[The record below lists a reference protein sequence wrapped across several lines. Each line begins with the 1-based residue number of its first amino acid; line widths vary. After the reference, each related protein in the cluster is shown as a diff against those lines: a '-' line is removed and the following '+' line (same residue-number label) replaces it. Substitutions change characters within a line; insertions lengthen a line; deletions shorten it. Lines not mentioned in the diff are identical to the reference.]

1 MKTGFDLSSHQGAVH
16 WRRVE
21 ADFAMVRAGWSWYEG
36 GMNID
41 QRFLENVAGAQ
52 AAGIPWGTYLYAYDK
67 TPAAAVKSADRL
79 ADLLDPFQIPY
90 PVAYDFEDG
99 QYLTM
104 GRERN
109 TAICRAF
116 LSTLQKRG
124 YYVMLYTYT
133 NFAKGYLQ
141 MEELAE
147 YDLWVADYT
156 GKVGWPGEY
165 GIWQYTAAGSL
176 AGITGPRTA
185 ALPCRWSPWT

>member
-52 AAGIPWGTYLYAYDK
+52 AAGIPWGAYLYAYDK

-90 PVAYDFEDG
+90 PVAYDFEDS
-99 QYLTM
+99 QYLST
-104 GRERN
+104 GRKAN
-109 TAICRAF
+109 TAICAAF
-116 LSTLQKRG
+116 LERLQERG
-124 YYVMLYTYT
+124 CYAMLYTYT
-133 NFAKGYLQ
+133 NFALGFLE
-141 MEELAE
+141 ME
-147 YDLWVADYT
+147 
-156 GKVGWPGEY
+156 
-165 GIWQYTAAGSL
+165 SL
-176 AGITGPRTA
+176 AP
-185 ALPCRWSPWT
+185 